1 MQRKL
6 ELQQFIALFFV
17 ICPLSPSQEP
27 IYFPLPLNLE
37 LVQITN
43 FFMHILPI
51 LLFLI
56 KLHLSLGFIIRVLMD
71 LYVLAR

>member
-37 LVQITN
+37 LVQIFDAYFANLT
-43 FFMHILPI
+43 FSDKVTPITWLPHSC
-51 LLFLI
+51 FN
-56 KLHLSLGFIIRVLMD
+56 GFICPYQVI
-71 LYVLAR
+71 